1 MAGYKFILFDAD
13 NTLFDFTRSERE
25 AVAEALR
32 DFGFDPTDGV
42 IDDYSRINQSLWEKL
57 ERGETEKHRLR
68 VERFELLFEKEGY
81 DPDKAHAVSDRY
93 SERLAGKAYLIDGA
107 EEILKSLAPHAGL
120 YIVTNGIKNIQ
131 ESRFDMS
138 GLGKYIR
145 ASFISEEI
153 GFEKPDARFF
163 DEVER
168 RIPDFSRAEALIVGD
183 SLTSDIRGG
192 INAGIDTCWFNPRRK
207 ATPGDMKINYV
218 IGELSELKKIVLG
231 E

>member
-25 AVAEALR
+25 AVAEAMR

-163 DEVER
+163 DEVES
-168 RIPDFSRAEALIVGD
+168 RIPDFSREEALIVGD

-192 INAGIDTCWFNPRRK
+192 INAGIRTCWFNPKGLPERADIPADYMVTSLDEIPALVK
-207 ATPGDMKINYV
+207 NM
-218 IGELSELKKIVLG
+218 
-231 E
+231 

>member
-25 AVAEALR
+25 AVAETLS
-32 DFGFDPTDGV
+32 DFGFIPTDSV

-57 ERGETEKHRLR
+57 ERGETEKQRLR

-81 DPDKAHAVSDRY
+81 DLSKAQDASDRY
-93 SERLAGKAYLIDGA
+93 SERLSTKAYLIDGA
-107 EEILKSLAPHAGL
+107 REILEDLAPCAGL
-120 YIVTNGIKNIQ
+120 YIVTNGIKKIQ
-131 ESRFDMS
+131 ESRFAAS
-138 GLGKYIR
+138 GLGRFIR
-145 ASFISEEI
+145 ASFISEEM

-168 RIPDFSRAEALIVGD
+168 CIPGFARADALVVGD

-192 INAGIDTCWFNPRRK
+192 INAGIDTCWFNPK
-207 ATPGDMKINYV
+207 HKPMPKNMSINYV
-218 IGELSELKKIVLG
+218 IGSLSELKNIICG
-231 E
+231 G

>member
-25 AVAEALR
+25 AVAETLR
-32 DFGFDPTDGV
+32 DFGLIPTDSV

-57 ERGETEKHRLR
+57 ERGETEKQRLR

-81 DPDKAHAVSDRY
+81 DLSKAQDASDRY
-93 SERLAGKAYLIDGA
+93 SERLSTKAYLIDGA
-107 EEILKSLAPHAGL
+107 REILEDLAPCAGL
-120 YIVTNGIKNIQ
+120 YIVTNGIKKIQ
-131 ESRFDMS
+131 ESRFAAS
-138 GLGKYIR
+138 GLGRFIR
-145 ASFISEEI
+145 ASFISEEM

-168 RIPDFSRAEALIVGD
+168 CIPGFARADALVVGD

-192 INAGIDTCWFNPRRK
+192 INAGIDTCWFNPK
-207 ATPGDMKINYV
+207 HKPTPENMSINYV
-218 IGELSELKKIVLG
+218 IGSLSELKNIICG
-231 E
+231 G

>member
-25 AVAEALR
+25 AVAETLR
-32 DFGFDPTDGV
+32 DFGLIPTDSV

-57 ERGETEKHRLR
+57 ERGETEKQRLR

-81 DPDKAHAVSDRY
+81 DLSKAQDASDRY
-93 SERLAGKAYLIDGA
+93 SERLSTKAYLIDGA
-107 EEILKSLAPHAGL
+107 REILEDLAPCAEL
-120 YIVTNGIKNIQ
+120 YIVTNGIKKIQ
-131 ESRFDMS
+131 ESRFAAS
-138 GLGKYIR
+138 GLGRFIR
-145 ASFISEEI
+145 ASFISEEM

-168 RIPDFSRAEALIVGD
+168 CIPGFARADALVVGD

-192 INAGIDTCWFNPRRK
+192 INAGIDTCWFNPK
-207 ATPGDMKINYV
+207 HKPMPKNMSINYV
-218 IGELSELKKIVLG
+218 IGSLSELKNIICG
-231 E
+231 G